1 MEGIKN
7 GVYNLQHSLENISGK
22 PKGEIYGKNITN
34 HVGMFMFSSVLC
46 VMCVTIVIH
55 QFSHEYFTDIYS
67 DSWLSKQGWFRV
79 NNIWDF
85 HDIHFHS
92 CIFWVIY
99 HGIWSEGTDILKK
112 YIASLNFTVT
122 PCTSNIQHFNIQL
135 MHIMLKNIVI
145 KTF

>member
-67 DSWLSKQGWFRV
+67 DS
-79 NNIWDF
+79 
-85 HDIHFHS
+85 
-92 CIFWVIY
+92 
-99 HGIWSEGTDILKK
+99 
-112 YIASLNFTVT
+112 
-122 PCTSNIQHFNIQL
+122 
-135 MHIMLKNIVI
+135 
-145 KTF
+145 